1 MAEARL
7 IEDYL
12 AELSRRLP
20 DSVVAELA
28 GGIDDTYAHFRVSGQ
43 SPIRAA
49 ASTIAEFG
57 DPDVIA
63 DAFVKV
69 LPGRRAAR
77 RLLLSGPAVGG
88 CWALALLAG
97 RAWEWPPPTGAWPL
111 LPVAVLT
118 VVAVLAVASIT
129 RRYSLT
135 RTMSA
140 IGRVGVVALDAT
152 MLSYVAMAGPAS
164 GWPLFVA
171 VAASAGRMAF
181 TASTVRSVV
190 RA

>member
-1 MAEARL
+1 MAEAGL

-28 GGIDDTYAHFRVSGQ
+28 GGIDDTYAHFRMSGQ
-43 SPIRAA
+43 STIRAA

-63 DAFVKV
+63 AAFVRV
-69 LPGRRAAR
+69 SPGRRAAR

-88 CWALALLAG
+88 CWALALLTG
-97 RAWEWPPPTGAWPL
+97 RAWEWPAPSGAWPL
-111 LPVAVLT
+111 LPAAVLT
-118 VVAVLAVASIT
+118 VVAVLAIASIT
-129 RRYSLT
+129 RRYRLT
-135 RTMSA
+135 RAMSA
-140 IGRVGVVALDAT
+140 IGCVGLVALDAV
-152 MLSYVAMAGPAS
+152 MLTYVATAGPAS

-171 VAASAGRMAF
+171 MAASAVRMAF
-181 TASTVRSVV
+181 TASSVPAV
-190 RA
+190 IRA